1 MKVKEDLLT
10 YVLSKS
16 DLENENEIPLDKSL
30 LTEGVLD
37 SLGILELVEYIE
49 EHWSI
54 KIEDEDFTE
63 ETLGSISKMENYITT
78 KLDSI

>member
-1 MKVKEDLLT
+1 MEVKEDLLK

-16 DLENENEIPLDKSL
+16 DLENENEIALDKSL

-49 EHWSI
+49 GNWNI
-54 KIEDEDFTE
+54 RIEDEDFTE
-63 ETLGSISKMENYITT
+63 ETLGSINKMENYITT
-78 KLDSI
+78 KLDSN